1 MLKLYYFSRGQI
13 YKYFR
18 CAAPEIIIHWTSST
32 TIAGALHLF
41 CSGFAKQ
48 NPKIVLMW
56 TGQCCEVLILPSNFS
71 AALRFIAHAMQLKIK
86 VQSLLNRFQIFST
99 IKRQRR
105 ENICSPCHAI

>member
-41 CSGFAKQ
+41 CGGFAKQ
-48 NPKIVLMW
+48 NPKIVLM
-56 TGQCCEVLILPSNFS
+56 
-71 AALRFIAHAMQLKIK
+71 
-86 VQSLLNRFQIFST
+86 
-99 IKRQRR
+99 
-105 ENICSPCHAI
+105 